1 MTVNST
7 LNDVEDT
14 ITHLSDEYLA
24 KSLKI
29 SEIQLVKG
37 GYRLANVINQIW
49 GSQTSQQ
56 QYKAIQDSQREVA
69 SHEVPLTK

>member
-1 MTVNST
+1 MTGNST

-37 GYRLANVINQIW
+37 GYRLANVIN
-49 GSQTSQQ
+49 
-56 QYKAIQDSQREVA
+56 
-69 SHEVPLTK
+69 